1 MSGNGVNITKLTHHF
16 LACGM
21 WTFTETRKKTMKRK
35 MRQEEATFINIEKDT
50 ERIILEQEKLQ
61 LEIENLKKRNRNL
74 DFELATLKKLHCS
87 MKLTNDFSISLE

>member
-1 MSGNGVNITKLTHHF
+1 
-16 LACGM
+16 
-21 WTFTETRKKTMKRK
+21 MKRK

-74 DFELATLKKLHCS
+74 DLDFELATLK
-87 MKLTNDFSISLE
+87 NNYIVV